1 MPCDSDEA
9 LDQGHRAPWLIIQ
22 ALCSCTRGQRRRP
35 SCRDRRRSP
44 GRHLAHGLAALERL
58 KEPNSRSQMPAE
70 CTRRPLKLAERRC
83 AAKPAA
89 GRAGGAPGGGL
100 CFCSFRYENQPRPR
114 DTIPPQAFGSDATIS
129 LVSNDFISSIR
140 SRYDVRNRCAHA
152 HSAGSCR
159 ICRSLLCPTSR
170 IAHAK

>member
-22 ALCSCTRGQRRRP
+22 ALCSCTRGQRTRP

-44 GRHLAHGLAALERL
+44 GRHLALGLAALERL

-100 CFCSFRYENQPRPR
+100 CFCSFSYENLKRFR
-114 DTIPPQAFGSDATIS
+114 FRTFKMI
-129 LVSNDFISSIR
+129 
-140 SRYDVRNRCAHA
+140 
-152 HSAGSCR
+152 
-159 ICRSLLCPTSR
+159 
-170 IAHAK
+170 IAHWRNSRLQLLEKFLPGPMDAQIAPIALLVAID